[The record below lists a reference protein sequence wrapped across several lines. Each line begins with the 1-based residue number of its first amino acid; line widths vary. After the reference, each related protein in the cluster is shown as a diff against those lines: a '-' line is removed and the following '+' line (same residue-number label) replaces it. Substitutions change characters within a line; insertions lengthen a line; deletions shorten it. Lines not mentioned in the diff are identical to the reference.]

1 MPKLC
6 MITKAIHNATNQLEK
21 LISAKQN
28 HISHDFIQDCER
40 IIGNNND
47 AGIIINDEDIFHG
60 RFHKIDAF
68 FV

>member
-1 MPKLC
+1 

-47 AGIIINDEDIFHG
+47 AGFIINDE
-60 RFHKIDAF
+60 AY
-68 FV
+68 